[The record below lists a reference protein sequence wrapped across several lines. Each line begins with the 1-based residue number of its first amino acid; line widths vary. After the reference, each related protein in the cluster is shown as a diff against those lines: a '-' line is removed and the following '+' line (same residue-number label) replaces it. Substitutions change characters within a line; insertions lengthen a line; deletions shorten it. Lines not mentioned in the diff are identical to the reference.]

1 MTGFCPAVVART
13 PITPKLALMFKDVRL
28 RAWKDMPLAFSSIY
42 AREIQFPDQE
52 RVRRSHR
59 WNGKEATLYLA
70 RDEAND
76 KTACG
81 IAGCY
86 AEEEGGVRRGNA
98 ISMWVDPWYRRAGVG
113 TFLID
118 TLKRG
123 AHAS

>member
-1 MTGFCPAVVART
+1 MQA
-13 PITPKLALMFKDVRL
+13 
-28 RAWKDMPLAFSSIY
+28 
-42 AREIQFPDQE
+42 FPDQE